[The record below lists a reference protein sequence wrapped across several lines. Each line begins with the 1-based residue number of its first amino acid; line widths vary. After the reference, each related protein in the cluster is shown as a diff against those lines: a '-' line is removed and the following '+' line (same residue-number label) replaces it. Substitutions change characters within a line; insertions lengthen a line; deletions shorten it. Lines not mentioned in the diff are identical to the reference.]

1 MSNDNVSNAFD
12 RSIYNAV
19 GVLPSSM
26 SLLTLST
33 SFTAAYSIE
42 WFVRKPYCSS
52 ANKLLLLK

>member
-19 GVLPSSM
+19 GVLPSSI

-33 SFTAAYSIE
+33 SFIAAYSVE
-42 WFVRKPYCSS
+42 WFVRKPYCS
-52 ANKLLLLK
+52 